1 MAPFQGLYCLCGRG
15 YCVGGW
21 RIYIEFFH
29 HHRKFC
35 PTARDLRLSA
45 VTREH
50 KHLCIEQ
57 IPEDT
62 EIGTEAPRPL
72 GGALTISASPTAGR
86 NLERFERSLILSVS
100 WVSLL
105 YLTHD
110 CTRACGCSRR
120 DIQPWTMAY
129 PPWFTIWFPSL
140 NLFSV
145 IIRSPLPMPAKS
157 IAFWVAIY

>member
-1 MAPFQGLYCLCGRG
+1 M
-15 YCVGGW
+15 
-21 RIYIEFFH
+21 
-29 HHRKFC
+29 
-35 PTARDLRLSA
+35 
-45 VTREH
+45 TREH

-110 CTRACGCSRR
+110 CTRACGSSRR
-120 DIQPWTMAY
+120 DIQP
-129 PPWFTIWFPSL
+129 
-140 NLFSV
+140 
-145 IIRSPLPMPAKS
+145 
-157 IAFWVAIY
+157 